1 MSNRV
6 MLTLDYE
13 EEEQLTTVLHFLS
26 PVLVEYTAEDIPFY
40 GKRAEIIVRNY
51 TRENGREPESV
62 AQAVAW
68 QRERVKME

>member
-40 GKRAEIIVRNY
+40 GQREEIIVK
-51 TRENGREPESV
+51 V
-62 AQAVAW
+62 
-68 QRERVKME
+68 